1 MPRRSELVA
10 IGGGVAEQLGH
21 IGKVSVRLPADAVA
35 DHGGVTYFGI
45 DVIPEDQRAPWRVMR
60 RYRQFHSLACSPKVE
75 HFPRKHLGRC
85 TGAKLEARRLGLE
98 SWLNAMLNQELCVGP
113 SWIGFLFA
121 GRFAVPASLESH
133 DCLPVLQA
141 PEPSAPPLE
150 VGSAGLELMQVKLP
164 AGISHGDL
172 LEVVTPAGQKVVIS
186 VPWGVAPDSPLEL
199 WYDPLNGTLGIG
211 QNFQALR

>member
-1 MPRRSELVA
+1 MIPSAQACISPSERALRLPRRSELVA

-21 IGKVSVRLPADAVA
+21 IGKVSVQLPAEAVE

-60 RYRQFHSLACSPKVE
+60 RYRQFHSLACSPKVG

-85 TGAKLEARRLGLE
+85 TGTKLEARRLGLE

-121 GRFAVPASLESH
+121 GRFAVPASLEFH

-150 VGSAGLELMQVKLP
+150 FGSECLEAKPSKWLKEKVAKLIPVPCLRRGGPSLEL
-164 AGISHGDL
+164 GG
-172 LEVVTPAGQKVVIS
+172 
-186 VPWGVAPDSPLEL
+186 
-199 WYDPLNGTLGIG
+199 
-211 QNFQALR
+211 